1 MGEKSKSSGEIG
13 EKIANSLLELIG
25 WKDSIQ
31 NISIDCT
38 DPSHLNDAKN
48 PKESH
53 GEDEVYLYYN
63 PFQDDT
69 SSIIHVSVKHSENEP
84 PKEKGT
90 KTQFLTY
97 FNELQ
102 EIIECAQYSSNL
114 ETLSDSYGTKNIVH
128 SGLLIWLNCYD
139 LDNPINFIDYLA
151 NIQIPVN
158 AKYPTYLIDSAR
170 ALFLIKVMHDI
181 RLKCS
186 QRTYEFRYPPEIG
199 SNLNNQQS
207 PFGNYLPI
215 ELIAS
220 DIIPI
225 VIFNDKQPEELIL
238 YANQTFTIDN
248 YEKLIS
254 YALSF
259 SSGFVNKI
267 KIGLPK
273 YDVLKD
279 KNDARLALN
288 KFPHRDKVEITP
300 FSFNTN
306 IQSIIY

>member
-38 DPSHLNDAKN
+38 DTTHLNDSQN
-48 PKESH
+48 PKDTH

-90 KTQFLTY
+90 KTQFLKH

-102 EIIECAQYSSNL
+102 EIIECAQYSSDL
-114 ETLSDSYGTKNIVH
+114 ENLSDSYGTKNIVH
-128 SGLLIWLNCYD
+128 AGLLIWLNCYD
-139 LDNPINFIDYLA
+139 LNNPVNFIDYLS
-151 NIQIPVN
+151 NVQIPTN
-158 AKYPTYLIDSAR
+158 AKYPIYLIDSTR
-170 ALFLIKVMHDI
+170 ALFLIKIIRDI
-181 RLKCS
+181 KLKCS

-207 PFGNYLPI
+207 PLGNYLPI

-225 VIFNDKQPEELIL
+225 VIFNNGQAEELIL
-238 YANQTFTIDN
+238 YANQSFTTHN
-248 YEKLIS
+248 YEKLVS

-259 SSGFVNKI
+259 SSGLVNTI
-267 KIGLPK
+267 KIGLAQ
-273 YDVLKD
+273 YDALKD
-279 KNDARLALN
+279 KNNARLALN
-288 KFPHRDKVEITP
+288 KFPYREKVKITP
-300 FSFNTN
+300 FSFNTT
-306 IQSIIY
+306 IQSIID